1 MQVHFE
7 HNQWHKA
14 IAMFSRTDSTISEPL
29 ETRIMHYLVGIAG
42 EIGEAHQALTNI
54 IVLRAQGETE
64 PEEVYD
70 DMLLEIGDLIWYN
83 SL

>member
-42 EIGEAHQALTNI
+42 EIG
-54 IVLRAQGETE
+54 
-64 PEEVYD
+64 
-70 DMLLEIGDLIWYN
+70 
-83 SL
+83 